1 MDLIILRLAY
11 LDPNNQACTYT
22 MVLLF
27 FFFAVFYV
35 VVIVEGR
42 HVSDSYSSK
51 EPVNLVFCSN
61 SALNIQSAVVNSG
74 HLICVIVPCILGRG
88 AHLM

>member
-1 MDLIILRLAY
+1 MHVHNGFIILFITVVY
-11 LDPNNQACTYT
+11 
-22 MVLLF
+22 
-27 FFFAVFYV
+27 
-35 VVIVEGR
+35 VVIVEGNR

-51 EPVNLVFCSN
+51 EPFNLVFCSN
-61 SALNIQSAVVNSG
+61 SALNIQSAVINSE